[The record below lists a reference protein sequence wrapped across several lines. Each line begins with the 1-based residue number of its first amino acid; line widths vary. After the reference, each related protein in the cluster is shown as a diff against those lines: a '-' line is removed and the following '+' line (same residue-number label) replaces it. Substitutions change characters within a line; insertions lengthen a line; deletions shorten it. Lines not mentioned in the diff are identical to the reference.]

1 MEILGVKID
10 SVTYQE
16 ALEKAKKILDSEGKY
31 YIVTPNPE
39 LLVRAHKDPEFK
51 KILNSADLS
60 LPDGVGLVALS
71 GLGGEKLPERVTGV
85 DFLDGLAALA
95 ENLGFSL
102 YLLGGEQNV
111 AKKAAEELRKRYPKL
126 NIVGASS
133 GNPDPKFD
141 SVTRKP
147 LTRKKIDILA
157 VAYGSPK
164 QEKWIARNL
173 HLLNVK
179 VAIGVGGAFDF
190 ISGKTRRAPVWMR
203 KASLEW
209 LFRLLNEPRRVK
221 RQLALPYFIY
231 LVIREKLKQS

>member
-1 MEILGVKID
+1 MKILGVKID

-16 ALEKAKKILDSEGKY
+16 ALEKAKKLLDSEGKH

-39 LLVRAHKDPEFK
+39 IVVQAQKDPEFK

-71 GLGGEKLPERVTGV
+71 GLGGDKLPERVTGV

-95 ENLGFSL
+95 ENFGFSL

-111 AKKAAEELRKRYPKL
+111 AKKAAEELQRRYPKL

-133 GNPDPKFD
+133 GNPDSKFD
-141 SVTRKP
+141 NETRK
-147 LTRKKIDILA
+147 LLINKKIDILA

-173 HLLNVK
+173 RLLNVK

-190 ISGKTRRAPVWMR
+190 ISGNKRRAPVWMQTVG
-203 KASLEW
+203 LEW
-209 LFRLLNEPRRVK
+209 VFRLLNEPRRVK
-221 RQLALPYFIY
+221 RQLALPYFAY
-231 LVIREKLKQS
+231 LVIRERLVKR